1 MRCSLKKRRLH
12 WYKMADH
19 SSQNMIPQNESSK
32 VEESHYSYGPSE
44 EEQQL
49 LRALKRTH
57 TERFKVMTKLIKMN
71 LMFSKAK
78 ISHQPIND
86 TDQPK

>member
-1 MRCSLKKRRLH
+1 
-12 WYKMADH
+12 MADH
-19 SSQNMIPQNESSK
+19 SSQNMIPQKESSK
-32 VEESHYSYGPSE
+32 VEEPHYSYGPSE
-44 EEQQL
+44 EEQL

-57 TERFKVMTKLIKMN
+57 TERFKVMTKLMKMN

-78 ISHQPIND
+78 ISHQPIDD